1 MPKAMKR
8 LLVLLLALASAA
20 AYAQPGRER
29 KLGPG
34 PRMAP
39 PAQRPLP
46 PDQRER
52 LRRDVHDSQRDTGR
66 VPQRPLPPEER
77 ERLRRDVRDAYR
89 ERDSRR

>member
-39 PAQRPLP
+39 PAQR
-46 PDQRER
+46 QM
-52 LRRDVHDSQRDTGR
+52 
-66 VPQRPLPPEER
+66 PPEER